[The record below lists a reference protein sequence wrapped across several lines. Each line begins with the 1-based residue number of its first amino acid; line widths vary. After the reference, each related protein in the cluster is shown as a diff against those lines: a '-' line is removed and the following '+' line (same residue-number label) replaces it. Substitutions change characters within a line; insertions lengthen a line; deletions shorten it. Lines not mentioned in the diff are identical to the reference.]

1 MCVAREKRKTGIGF
15 VAHKSGLKK
24 ADIKTLEQVDESSE
38 IPTSGGDMVEYFA
51 QHLDHLFY
59 ALAGICL
66 LTDFYLL
73 RKSGPLLCIGIGS
86 LITGLFITVGLIE
99 HLRIALVMLA
109 GFSAASAGLLW
120 DRIKQ
125 QDDDDWPET
134 PNDMLGKIVPASARI
149 TKTEGRVFYLGVE
162 WLARLDSSSAEP
174 IEVDT
179 PVQVTRVEGTIMLVR
194 VV

>member
-1 MCVAREKRKTGIGF
+1 VG
-15 VAHKSGLKK
+15 K
-24 ADIKTLEQVDESSE
+24 AAKFHTSE
-38 IPTSGGDMVEYFA
+38 GDMVEYFA
-51 QHLDHLFY
+51 QHLDHFFY

-66 LTDFYLL
+66 AVDFYLL

-86 LITGLFITVGLIE
+86 LITGFFITVGLIE
-99 HLRIALVMLA
+99 HLRIAVVMLA

-120 DRIKQ
+120 DRFKQ

-149 TKTEGRVFYLGVE
+149 TKTDGRVFYLGVE

-179 PVQVTRVEGTIMLVR
+179 PVEVTRVEGTVMLVR
-194 VV
+194 VA